1 VEPPLVRIPRH
12 LLHVS
17 LDDLPALGVNQQ
29 ARSALRSLLAELP
42 MVPEASLS
50 AQLIGPPDVALPC
63 LAVLARHIG
72 QGLRD
77 TNLAVAH
84 DRARLAE
91 QRHKLVFLEA
101 SSLSRLLES
110 GDARPARETVLFV
123 VEASPEVSSLLAE
136 REAAGLA
143 SFVTASA
150 PLSALA
156 HWRILHLDL

>member
-1 VEPPLVRIPRH
+1 MQPPLVRIPGH

-17 LDDLPALGVNQQ
+17 LDDLPALGVHEQ
-29 ARSALRSLLAELP
+29 ASSALRSLLADLP
-42 MVPEASLS
+42 MVPDASLS
-50 AQLIGPPDVALPC
+50 AQLVGPPGVTLPC

-77 TNLAVAH
+77 TNLAMAH

-110 GDARPARETVLFV
+110 GDARPARETVVFV
-123 VEASPEVSSLLAE
+123 VEATPDLASLLAE

-150 PLSALA
+150 PLAMLT
-156 HWRILHLDL
+156 HWRTLHLR